1 MKNGLVLLLV
11 VQVMTRCVY
20 AMWGK
25 DDAVLYPTNADSDLF
40 GNVVTMSGDKMAV
53 GLYSDHTIAINAGV
67 VYTYTWSG
75 SAWVADAAVLY
86 PTNPAADHDHFGMAV
101 SMSGDKMAV
110 GAIYDDTVG
119 NDAGAVY
126 TYTWSGG
133 AGAWMAD
140 AAILYPTNPT
150 TAFGYFGEG
159 ISMSGDKMAVWAR
172 GDDTEGSNAGAVY
185 TYTWSG
191 AGGWVADAAVLT
203 PSNPVATGDAFGGSL
218 SMSGDK
224 MAVGV
229 PGDETEGSNAG
240 AVYTYTWSGS
250 AWVADAVVL
259 TPSNP
264 VATGDAFGSAVSM
277 SGDKLAVGV
286 HYDDTVDTDAGT
298 VYTYTWSGSA
308 WVVDAA
314 GLYPTN
320 HVSVGDGFG
329 YSVSMS
335 GDKLAVGAYDDNTVG
350 DGSGAVYTYTWS
362 GSAWVADAAVL
373 YPSNPIITYD
383 NFGIKVSMSGGKMAV
398 GAQYDDT
405 AGDDAGA
412 VYTFS
417 TVAPNTNTNT
427 TPSLNMMIVISILVV
442 PPAILMVGFGMCQM
456 YGRTFP

>member
-1 MKNGLVLLLV
+1 
-11 VQVMTRCVY
+11 
-20 AMWGK
+20 MWGK

-159 ISMSGDKMAVWAR
+159 ISMSGDKMAVWVR

-191 AGGWVADAAVLT
+191 AGGWVADAA
-203 PSNPVATGDAFGGSL
+203 
-218 SMSGDK
+218 
-224 MAVGV
+224 
-229 PGDETEGSNAG
+229 
-240 AVYTYTWSGS
+240 
-250 AWVADAVVL
+250 VL

-308 WVVDAA
+308 WVADAA

-335 GDKLAVGAYDDNTVG
+335 GDKLAVGAYDDDTVG